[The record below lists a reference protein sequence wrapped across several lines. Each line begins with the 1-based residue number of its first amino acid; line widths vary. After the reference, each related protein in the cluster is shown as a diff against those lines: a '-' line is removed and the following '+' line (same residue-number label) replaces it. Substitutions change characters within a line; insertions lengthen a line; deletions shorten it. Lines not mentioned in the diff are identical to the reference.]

1 MLGVGESTVWRR
13 LADGT
18 LPRHGGARE
27 RHPVRLSDIAAL
39 LSESRRQLTVRV
51 AAQRLE
57 ISVSVVQK
65 LCGDGQLEVTH
76 RRGRWPTVDV
86 ERLRQLLEAGATTD
100 PAQVDRIPATA
111 AAQILGVTP
120 KWVAVLARQ
129 DRLPAIKDAAGHWWF
144 RRDQLERIVAARVAQ
159 QARTTAGRPPAT

>member
-27 RHPVRLSDIAAL
+27 RHPVRLSDVEAL
-39 LSESRRQLTVRV
+39 LSESRQQLTARA
-51 AAQRLE
+51 AAQRLG
-57 ISVSVVQK
+57 ISVAAVQK
-65 LCGDGQLEVTH
+65 LRVDGQLEVTH

-86 ERLRQLLEAGATTD
+86 EQLRQLLEAGATTD
-100 PAQVDRIPATA
+100 QVQVGRIPATE

-129 DRLPAIKDAAGHWWF
+129 DRLPAVKDAAGHWWF
-144 RRDQLERIVAARVAQ
+144 RRDQLERIVAARAAQ
-159 QARTTAGRPPAT
+159 RAWTTASRR